1 MKKLGN
7 KNILYAVWII
17 LCAATA
23 FLGGFGHS
31 MLINYAFLA
40 VMGLLILIVDRH
52 GLSKICRIT
61 KDLKGITETF
71 SEAEAQG
78 TQGNEAYLSL
88 MESMHFTYP
97 ETEGDWMRLQ
107 ESWKSSDGM
116 DCDVEDYIFESEL
129 LESCNYNVCTQ
140 VAGILTALGILG
152 TFLGLVLGLRSF
164 DFSNADQ
171 MTSSVEALVGGLN
184 VAFYTSIYGVTL
196 SILYNIIF
204 RRITTGLTQELNHF
218 YDAFN
223 SALEPVSQKAM
234 VERMDSRQ
242 AENNALMQDI
252 KALLDERLGERLGH
266 QMAETLTPVFDR
278 IIQSLDSMMLDF
290 HKEQANSLE
299 KIVDAFVDRMGGALN
314 SHVKALGESVDEL
327 SQAQKTMSVELQR
340 LIKQIVKTSKD
351 TSQIN
356 EHAGII
362 LEQLSGYIPLLTQ
375 TSQDSAKVIEN
386 MTQWSEDVQK
396 MTDTQQKVMKEMA
409 VEQNEL
415 LKVMAEH
422 EGNLDQ
428 TCEEISANQQQL
440 SESLT
445 EFTKA
450 AQIIAEREE
459 DPLQLDGIK
468 DMLSGYMTTMQKLQQ
483 ESAQNIENIQ
493 SAGIKEMLTYVS
505 AQTEANAKESQA
517 VQQKLTEELQ
527 KLAKTQEDI
536 VFLNAKIANTLSS
549 LTGTGK
555 IQLPSKGMQ
564 QDEEKWSK
572 VLNEKMDAWIREQ
585 KAFQE
590 RLLQLEEERS
600 QPFWSRWGR
609 K

>member
-386 MTQWSEDVQK
+386 MVKWSEDIQK
-396 MTDTQQKVMKEMA
+396 MTDTQHLAMEKMT
-409 VEQNEL
+409 VEQNDL

-468 DMLSGYMTTMQKLQQ
+468 DMLSGYMTTMQQLQR

-555 IQLPSKGMQ
+555 IQLPSKGLQ

>member
-1 MKKLGN
+1 MKKSGN
-7 KNILYAVWII
+7 KNILYAVWVI

-23 FLGGFGHS
+23 FLGGFSHS

-71 SEAEAQG
+71 SEAEAKG

-218 YDAFN
+218 YDVFN

-234 VERMDSRQ
+234 AERMDSRQ
-242 AENNALMQDI
+242 AENNALMQEI
-252 KALLDERLGERLGH
+252 KELLDERLGERLGY

-362 LEQLSGYIPLLTQ
+362 LEQLSGYIPILTQ

-415 LKVMAEH
+415 LKTMAEH
-422 EGNLDQ
+422 EEHLDQ
-428 TCEEISANQQQL
+428 TCEQINLNQQQL
-440 SESLT
+440 SDSLT

-517 VQQKLTEELQ
+517 VQQKMTEELH

-555 IQLPSKGMQ
+555 IQLPSKGLQ

>member
-1 MKKLGN
+1 MKKSGN
-7 KNILYAVWII
+7 KNILYAVWGI

-23 FLGGFGHS
+23 FLGGFSHS

-71 SEAEAQG
+71 SEAEAKG

-218 YDAFN
+218 YDAFH

-234 VERMDSRQ
+234 AERMDSRQ
-242 AENNALMQDI
+242 AENNALMQEI
-252 KALLDERLGERLGH
+252 KDLLDERLGERLGY

-278 IIQSLDSMMLDF
+278 IVQALDSVMLDF

-409 VEQNEL
+409 VEQNDL
-415 LKVMAEH
+415 LKIMAEH
-422 EGNLDQ
+422 EAHLDQ
-428 TCEEISANQQQL
+428 TCEQINLNQQQL
-440 SESLT
+440 SESLVQ
-445 EFTKA
+445 FTKA
-450 AQIIAEREE
+450 AETLAEREQDPMQFE
-459 DPLQLDGIK
+459 DIK

-493 SAGIKEMLTYVS
+493 SAGTREMLTYVS

-517 VQQKLTEELQ
+517 VQQKMTEELQ

-555 IQLPSKGMQ
+555 IQLPSKGLQ

>member
-375 TSQDSAKVIEN
+375 ISQDSAKVIEN
-386 MTQWSEDVQK
+386 MVKWSEDIQK
-396 MTDTQQKVMKEMA
+396 MTDTQHLAMEKMT
-409 VEQNEL
+409 VEQNDL

-440 SESLT
+440 SESLVQ
-445 EFTKA
+445 FTKA
-450 AQIIAEREE
+450 AETLAEREQDPMQFE
-459 DPLQLDGIK
+459 DIK

-493 SAGIKEMLTYVS
+493 SAGIREMLTYVS

-555 IQLPSKGMQ
+555 IQLPSKGLQ

>member
-1 MKKLGN
+1 MKKSGN
-7 KNILYAVWII
+7 KNILYAVWGI

-23 FLGGFGHS
+23 FLGGFSHS

-40 VMGLLILIVDRH
+40 AMGLLILIVDRH

-234 VERMDSRQ
+234 AERMDSRQ
-242 AENNALMQDI
+242 AENNALMHEI
-252 KALLDERLGERLGH
+252 KELLDERLGERLGY

-362 LEQLSGYIPLLTQ
+362 LEQLSGYIPILTQ

-415 LKVMAEH
+415 LKTMAEH
-422 EGNLDQ
+422 EVHLDQ
-428 TCEEISANQQQL
+428 TCEQINLNQQQL
-440 SESLT
+440 SDSLT

-517 VQQKLTEELQ
+517 VQQKMTEELQ

-555 IQLPSKGMQ
+555 IQLPSKGLQ

>member
-234 VERMDSRQ
+234 VERMGSRH

-386 MTQWSEDVQK
+386 MVKWSEDIQK
-396 MTDTQQKVMKEMA
+396 MTDTQHLAMEKMT
-409 VEQNEL
+409 VEQNDL

-493 SAGIKEMLTYVS
+493 SAGIREMLTYVS

-555 IQLPSKGMQ
+555 IQLPSKGLQ

>member
-234 VERMDSRQ
+234 VERMDRRQ

-386 MTQWSEDVQK
+386 MVKWSEDIQK
-396 MTDTQQKVMKEMA
+396 MTDTQHLAMEKMT
-409 VEQNEL
+409 VEQNDL

-555 IQLPSKGMQ
+555 IQLPSKGLQ

>member
-218 YDAFN
+218 YDAFT

-386 MTQWSEDVQK
+386 MVKWSEDIQK
-396 MTDTQQKVMKEMA
+396 MTDTQHLAMEKMT
-409 VEQNEL
+409 VEQNDL

-440 SESLT
+440 SESLVQ
-445 EFTKA
+445 FTKA
-450 AQIIAEREE
+450 AETLAEREQDPMQFE
-459 DPLQLDGIK
+459 DIK
-468 DMLSGYMTTMQKLQQ
+468 DMLSGYMTTMQQLQR

-493 SAGIKEMLTYVS
+493 SAGIREMLTYVS

-555 IQLPSKGMQ
+555 IQLPSKGLQ

>member
-1 MKKLGN
+1 MKKSGN
-7 KNILYAVWII
+7 KNILYAVWIS
-17 LCAATA
+17 LCAGTA
-23 FLGGFGHS
+23 VLGGFSHS

-71 SEAEAQG
+71 SEAEAKG
-78 TQGNEAYLSL
+78 TRGNEAYLSL

-234 VERMDSRQ
+234 AERMDSRQ
-242 AENNALMQDI
+242 AENNALMQEI
-252 KALLDERLGERLGH
+252 KELLDERLGERLGY

-409 VEQNEL
+409 VEQNDL
-415 LKVMAEH
+415 LKTMAEH
-422 EGNLDQ
+422 EAHLDQ
-428 TCEEISANQQQL
+428 TCEQINLNQQQL
-440 SESLT
+440 SESLVQ
-445 EFTKA
+445 FTKA
-450 AQIIAEREE
+450 AETLAEREQDPMQFE
-459 DPLQLDGIK
+459 DIK

-483 ESAQNIENIQ
+483 ESAQSIENIQ
-493 SAGIKEMLTYVS
+493 SA
-505 AQTEANAKESQA
+505 
-517 VQQKLTEELQ
+517 
-527 KLAKTQEDI
+527 
-536 VFLNAKIANTLSS
+536 
-549 LTGTGK
+549 GTGK
-555 IQLPSKGMQ
+555 IQLPSKALQ

-590 RLLQLEEERS
+590 RLLELEEERS

>member
-71 SEAEAQG
+71 SEAEAKG

-386 MTQWSEDVQK
+386 MVKWSEDIQK
-396 MTDTQQKVMKEMA
+396 MTDTQHLAMEKMT
-409 VEQNEL
+409 VEQNDL

-459 DPLQLDGIK
+459 EPLQLDGIK

-555 IQLPSKGMQ
+555 IQLPSKGLQ

>member
-61 KDLKGITETF
+61 QDLKGITETF

-299 KIVDAFVDRMGGALN
+299 KMVDAFVDRMGGALN

-386 MTQWSEDVQK
+386 MVKWSEDIQK
-396 MTDTQQKVMKEMA
+396 MTDTQHLAMEKMT
-409 VEQNEL
+409 VEQNDL

-555 IQLPSKGMQ
+555 IQLPSKGLQ

>member
-386 MTQWSEDVQK
+386 MVKWSEDIQK
-396 MTDTQQKVMKEMA
+396 MTDTQHLAMEKMT
-409 VEQNEL
+409 VEQNDL

-440 SESLT
+440 SESLVQ
-445 EFTKA
+445 FTKA
-450 AQIIAEREE
+450 AETLAEREQDPMQFE
-459 DPLQLDGIK
+459 DIK
-468 DMLSGYMTTMQKLQQ
+468 DMLSGYMTTMQQLQR
-483 ESAQNIENIQ
+483 ESAQIIENIQ
-493 SAGIKEMLTYVS
+493 SAGIREMLTYVS

-555 IQLPSKGMQ
+555 IQLPSKGLQ

>member
-71 SEAEAQG
+71 SEAEAKG

-386 MTQWSEDVQK
+386 MVKWSEDIQK
-396 MTDTQQKVMKEMA
+396 MTDTQHLAMEKMT
-409 VEQNEL
+409 VEQNDL

-555 IQLPSKGMQ
+555 IQLPSKGLQ

>member
-31 MLINYAFLA
+31 MLINYVFLA

-386 MTQWSEDVQK
+386 MVKWSEDIQK
-396 MTDTQQKVMKEMA
+396 MTDTQHLAMEKMT
-409 VEQNEL
+409 VEQNDL

-555 IQLPSKGMQ
+555 IQLPSKGLQ

>member
-71 SEAEAQG
+71 SEAEAKG

-386 MTQWSEDVQK
+386 MVKWSEDIQK
-396 MTDTQQKVMKEMA
+396 MTDTQHLAMEKMT
-409 VEQNEL
+409 VEQNDL

-468 DMLSGYMTTMQKLQQ
+468 DMLSGYMTTMQQLQR

-493 SAGIKEMLTYVS
+493 SAGIREMLAYVS

-555 IQLPSKGMQ
+555 IQLPSKGLQ

>member
-1 MKKLGN
+1 MKKSGN
-7 KNILYAVWII
+7 KNILYAVWGI

-23 FLGGFGHS
+23 FLGGFSHS

-71 SEAEAQG
+71 SEAEAKG

-234 VERMDSRQ
+234 AERMDSRQ
-242 AENNALMQDI
+242 AENNALMQEI
-252 KALLDERLGERLGH
+252 KELLDERLGERLGY
-266 QMAETLTPVFDR
+266 QMSETLTPVFDR

-415 LKVMAEH
+415 LKTMAEH
-422 EGNLDQ
+422 EAHLDQ
-428 TCEEISANQQQL
+428 TCEQINLNQQQL
-440 SESLT
+440 SDSLT
-445 EFTKA
+445 EFTKV

-493 SAGIKEMLTYVS
+493 SAG
-505 AQTEANAKESQA
+505 
-517 VQQKLTEELQ
+517 
-527 KLAKTQEDI
+527 
-536 VFLNAKIANTLSS
+536 
-549 LTGTGK
+549 TGK
-555 IQLPSKGMQ
+555 IQLPSKGLQ

-590 RLLQLEEERS
+590 RLLELEEERS

>member
-223 SALEPVSQKAM
+223 SDLEPVSQKAM

-299 KIVDAFVDRMGGALN
+299 KMVDAFVDRMGGALN

-386 MTQWSEDVQK
+386 MVKWSEDIQK
-396 MTDTQQKVMKEMA
+396 MTDTQHLAMEKMT
-409 VEQNEL
+409 VEQNDL

-555 IQLPSKGMQ
+555 IQLPSKGLQ

>member
-252 KALLDERLGERLGH
+252 KALLDELLGERLGH

-386 MTQWSEDVQK
+386 MVKWSEDIQK
-396 MTDTQQKVMKEMA
+396 MTDTQHLAMEKMT
-409 VEQNEL
+409 VEQNDL

-555 IQLPSKGMQ
+555 IQLPSKGLQ

>member
-71 SEAEAQG
+71 SEAEAKG

-88 MESMHFTYP
+88 LESMHFTYP

-386 MTQWSEDVQK
+386 MVKWSEDIQK
-396 MTDTQQKVMKEMA
+396 MTDTQHLAMEKMT
-409 VEQNEL
+409 VEQNDL

-493 SAGIKEMLTYVS
+493 SAGIREMLTYVS

-555 IQLPSKGMQ
+555 IQLPSKGLQ

>member
-140 VAGILTALGILG
+140 VASILTALGILG

-386 MTQWSEDVQK
+386 MVKWSEDIQK
-396 MTDTQQKVMKEMA
+396 MTDTQHLAMEKMT
-409 VEQNEL
+409 VEQNDL

-440 SESLT
+440 SESLVQ
-445 EFTKA
+445 FTKA
-450 AQIIAEREE
+450 AETLAEREQDPMQFE
-459 DPLQLDGIK
+459 DIK
-468 DMLSGYMTTMQKLQQ
+468 DMLSGYMTTMQQLQR

-493 SAGIKEMLTYVS
+493 SAGIREMLTYVS

-555 IQLPSKGMQ
+555 IQLPSKGLQ

>member
-71 SEAEAQG
+71 SEAEAKG
-78 TQGNEAYLSL
+78 TQGNEVYLSL

-234 VERMDSRQ
+234 AERMDSRQ
-242 AENNALMQDI
+242 AENNALMQEI
-252 KALLDERLGERLGH
+252 KELLDERLGERLGY

-375 TSQDSAKVIEN
+375 ISQDSAKVIEN
-386 MTQWSEDVQK
+386 MVKWSEDIQK
-396 MTDTQQKVMKEMA
+396 MTDTQHLAMEKMT
-409 VEQNEL
+409 VEQNDL

-555 IQLPSKGMQ
+555 IQLPSKGLQ

>member
-40 VMGLLILIVDRH
+40 VMGLLILIVDRR

-71 SEAEAQG
+71 SEAEAKG

-386 MTQWSEDVQK
+386 MVKWSEDIQK
-396 MTDTQQKVMKEMA
+396 MTDTQHLAMEKMT
-409 VEQNEL
+409 VEQNDL

-440 SESLT
+440 SESLVQ
-445 EFTKA
+445 FTKA
-450 AQIIAEREE
+450 AETLAEREQDPMQFE
-459 DPLQLDGIK
+459 DIK
-468 DMLSGYMTTMQKLQQ
+468 DMLSGYMTTMQQLQR

-493 SAGIKEMLTYVS
+493 SAGIREMLTYVS

-555 IQLPSKGMQ
+555 IQLPSKGLQ

>member
-1 MKKLGN
+1 MKKSGN
-7 KNILYAVWII
+7 KNILYAVWIS
-17 LCAATA
+17 LCAGTA
-23 FLGGFGHS
+23 VLGGFSHS

-71 SEAEAQG
+71 SEAEAKG
-78 TQGNEAYLSL
+78 TRGNEAYLSL

-234 VERMDSRQ
+234 AERMDSRQ
-242 AENNALMQDI
+242 AENNALMQEI
-252 KALLDERLGERLGH
+252 KELLDERLGERLGC

-409 VEQNEL
+409 VEQNDL
-415 LKVMAEH
+415 LKTMAEH
-422 EGNLDQ
+422 EAHLDQ
-428 TCEEISANQQQL
+428 TCEQINLNQQQL
-440 SESLT
+440 SESLVQ
-445 EFTKA
+445 FTKA
-450 AQIIAEREE
+450 AETLAEREE

-493 SAGIKEMLTYVS
+493 SAG
-505 AQTEANAKESQA
+505 A
-517 VQQKLTEELQ
+517 
-527 KLAKTQEDI
+527 
-536 VFLNAKIANTLSS
+536 
-549 LTGTGK
+549 GK
-555 IQLPSKGMQ
+555 IQLPSKGLQ

-590 RLLQLEEERS
+590 RLLELEEERR

>member
-299 KIVDAFVDRMGGALN
+299 KMVDAFVDRMGGALN

-386 MTQWSEDVQK
+386 MVKWSEDIQK
-396 MTDTQQKVMKEMA
+396 MTDTQHLAMEKMT
-409 VEQNEL
+409 VEQNDL

-440 SESLT
+440 SESLVQ
-445 EFTKA
+445 FTKA
-450 AQIIAEREE
+450 AETLAEREQDPMQFE
-459 DPLQLDGIK
+459 DIK

-493 SAGIKEMLTYVS
+493 SAGIREMLTYVS

-555 IQLPSKGMQ
+555 IQLPSKGLQ

>member
-299 KIVDAFVDRMGGALN
+299 KMVDAFVDRMGGALN

-386 MTQWSEDVQK
+386 MVKWSEDIQK
-396 MTDTQQKVMKEMA
+396 MTDTQHLAMEKMT
-409 VEQNEL
+409 VEQNDL

-440 SESLT
+440 SESLVQ
-445 EFTKA
+445 FTKA
-450 AQIIAEREE
+450 AETLAEREQDPMQFE
-459 DPLQLDGIK
+459 DIK
-468 DMLSGYMTTMQKLQQ
+468 DMLSGYMTTMQQLQR

-493 SAGIKEMLTYVS
+493 SAGIREMLTYVS

-555 IQLPSKGMQ
+555 IQLPSKGLQ

>member
-375 TSQDSAKVIEN
+375 ISQDSAKVIEN
-386 MTQWSEDVQK
+386 MVKWSEDIQK
-396 MTDTQQKVMKEMA
+396 MTDTQHLAMEKMT
-409 VEQNEL
+409 VEQNDL

-440 SESLT
+440 SESLVQ
-445 EFTKA
+445 FTKA
-450 AQIIAEREE
+450 AETLAEREQDPMQFE
-459 DPLQLDGIK
+459 DIK
-468 DMLSGYMTTMQKLQQ
+468 DMLSGYMTTMQQLQR

-493 SAGIKEMLTYVS
+493 SAGIREMLTYVS

-555 IQLPSKGMQ
+555 IQLPSKGLQ

>member
-299 KIVDAFVDRMGGALN
+299 KMVDAFVDRMGGALN

-375 TSQDSAKVIEN
+375 ISQDSAKVIEN
-386 MTQWSEDVQK
+386 MVKWSEDIQK
-396 MTDTQQKVMKEMA
+396 MTDTQHLAMEKMT
-409 VEQNEL
+409 VEQNDL

-493 SAGIKEMLTYVS
+493 SAGIREMLTYVS

-555 IQLPSKGMQ
+555 IQLPSKGLQ

>member
-386 MTQWSEDVQK
+386 MVKWSEDIQK
-396 MTDTQQKVMKEMA
+396 MTDTQHLAMEKMT
-409 VEQNEL
+409 VEQNDL

-468 DMLSGYMTTMQKLQQ
+468 DTLSGYMTTMQKLQQ

-493 SAGIKEMLTYVS
+493 SAGIREMLTYVS

-555 IQLPSKGMQ
+555 IQLPSKGLQ

>member
-299 KIVDAFVDRMGGALN
+299 KMVDAFVDRMGGALN

-386 MTQWSEDVQK
+386 MVKWSEDIQK
-396 MTDTQQKVMKEMA
+396 MTDTQHLAMEKMT
-409 VEQNEL
+409 VEQNDL

-493 SAGIKEMLTYVS
+493 SAGIREMLTYVS

-555 IQLPSKGMQ
+555 IQLPSKGLQ

>member
-386 MTQWSEDVQK
+386 MVKWSEDIQK
-396 MTDTQQKVMKEMA
+396 MTDTQHLAMEKMT
-409 VEQNEL
+409 VEQNDL

-493 SAGIKEMLTYVS
+493 SAGIREMLTYVS

-555 IQLPSKGMQ
+555 IQLPSKGLQ
-564 QDEEKWSK
+564 QDEDKWSK

>member
-1 MKKLGN
+1 MLLAGGQGSR
-7 KNILYAVWII
+7 LYALTNNIAKPAVPFGAKYRII
-17 LCAATA
+17 DFPLSNCINSGIDTVGVLTQYQPLVLNEYIGNGQPWDLDRNFGGVHVLSPYQKKAKSAWYEGTA
-23 FLGGFGHS
+23 NAIYQNLNFIK
-31 MLINYAFLA
+31 MYNPEY
-40 VMGLLILIVDRH
+40 VLIL
-52 GLSKICRIT
+52 S
-61 KDLKGITETF
+61 
-71 SEAEAQG
+71 
-78 TQGNEAYLSL
+78 
-88 MESMHFTYP
+88 
-97 ETEGDWMRLQ
+97 GDHIY
-107 ESWKSSDGM
+107 KM
-116 DCDVEDYIFESEL
+116 DYEV
-129 LESCNYNVCTQ
+129 
-140 VAGILTALGILG
+140 
-152 TFLGLVLGLRSF
+152 
-164 DFSNADQ
+164 
-171 MTSSVEALVGGLN
+171 
-184 VAFYTSIYGVTL
+184 
-196 SILYNIIF
+196 
-204 RRITTGLTQELNHF
+204 
-218 YDAFN
+218 
-223 SALEPVSQKAM
+223 
-234 VERMDSRQ
+234 
-242 AENNALMQDI
+242 
-252 KALLDERLGERLGH
+252 
-266 QMAETLTPVFDR
+266 
-278 IIQSLDSMMLDF
+278 MLDF

-362 LEQLSGYIPLLTQ
+362 LEQLSGYIPILTQ

-415 LKVMAEH
+415 LKTMAEH
-422 EGNLDQ
+422 EAHLDQ
-428 TCEEISANQQQL
+428 TCEQINLNQQQL
-440 SESLT
+440 SDSLT

-493 SAGIKEMLTYVS
+493 SAG
-505 AQTEANAKESQA
+505 A
-517 VQQKLTEELQ
+517 
-527 KLAKTQEDI
+527 
-536 VFLNAKIANTLSS
+536 
-549 LTGTGK
+549 GK
-555 IQLPSKGMQ
+555 IQLPSKGLQ

>member
-290 HKEQANSLE
+290 HK
-299 KIVDAFVDRMGGALN
+299 
-314 SHVKALGESVDEL
+314 
-327 SQAQKTMSVELQR
+327 
-340 LIKQIVKTSKD
+340 
-351 TSQIN
+351 
-356 EHAGII
+356 
-362 LEQLSGYIPLLTQ
+362 
-375 TSQDSAKVIEN
+375 
-386 MTQWSEDVQK
+386 
-396 MTDTQQKVMKEMA
+396 
-409 VEQNEL
+409 
-415 LKVMAEH
+415 
-422 EGNLDQ
+422 
-428 TCEEISANQQQL
+428 
-440 SESLT
+440 
-445 EFTKA
+445 
-450 AQIIAEREE
+450 
-459 DPLQLDGIK
+459 
-468 DMLSGYMTTMQKLQQ
+468 
-483 ESAQNIENIQ
+483 
-493 SAGIKEMLTYVS
+493 
-505 AQTEANAKESQA
+505 
-517 VQQKLTEELQ
+517 
-527 KLAKTQEDI
+527 
-536 VFLNAKIANTLSS
+536 
-549 LTGTGK
+549 
-555 IQLPSKGMQ
+555 
-564 QDEEKWSK
+564 
-572 VLNEKMDAWIREQ
+572 
-585 KAFQE
+585 
-590 RLLQLEEERS
+590 
-600 QPFWSRWGR
+600 
-609 K
+609 

>member
-71 SEAEAQG
+71 SEAEAKG

-375 TSQDSAKVIEN
+375 ISQDSAKVIEN
-386 MTQWSEDVQK
+386 MVKWSEDIQK
-396 MTDTQQKVMKEMA
+396 MTDTQHLAMEKMT
-409 VEQNEL
+409 VEQNDL

-440 SESLT
+440 SESLVQ
-445 EFTKA
+445 FTKA
-450 AQIIAEREE
+450 AETLAEREQDPMQFE
-459 DPLQLDGIK
+459 DIK

-493 SAGIKEMLTYVS
+493 SAGIREMLTYVS

-555 IQLPSKGMQ
+555 IQLPSKGLQ

>member
-386 MTQWSEDVQK
+386 MVKWSEDIQK
-396 MTDTQQKVMKEMA
+396 MTDTQHLAMEKMT
-409 VEQNEL
+409 VEQNDL

-440 SESLT
+440 SESLVQ
-445 EFTKA
+445 FTKA
-450 AQIIAEREE
+450 AETLAEREQDPMQFE
-459 DPLQLDGIK
+459 DIK
-468 DMLSGYMTTMQKLQQ
+468 DMLSGYMTTMQQLQR

-493 SAGIKEMLTYVS
+493 SAGIREMLTYVS

-555 IQLPSKGMQ
+555 IQLPSKGLQ

>member
-171 MTSSVEALVGGLN
+171 MTSSVEALVGVLN

-386 MTQWSEDVQK
+386 MVKWSEDIQK
-396 MTDTQQKVMKEMA
+396 MTDTQHLAMEKMT
-409 VEQNEL
+409 VEQNDL

-468 DMLSGYMTTMQKLQQ
+468 DMLSGYMTTMQQLQR

-493 SAGIKEMLTYVS
+493 SAGIREMLTYVS

-555 IQLPSKGMQ
+555 IQLPSKGLQ